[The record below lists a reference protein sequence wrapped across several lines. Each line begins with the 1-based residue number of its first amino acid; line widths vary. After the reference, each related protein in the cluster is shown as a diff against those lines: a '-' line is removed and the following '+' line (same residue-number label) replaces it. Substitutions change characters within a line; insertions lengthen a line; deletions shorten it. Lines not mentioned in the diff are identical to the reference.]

1 MKCFNFLNNY
11 LILFKINMLLDY
23 YVIKKFITNFLFV
36 IISFTI
42 IFIIVD
48 IIDNID
54 KFINRGI
61 SNDEIITYY
70 FLSIPWYVSIA
81 LPMTIL
87 ISTIICF
94 VTMQK
99 NHELTALKASGV
111 GVYRISIPL
120 FIIGVLLSIF
130 SFQFD
135 NSIVTHYFQKKV

>member
-81 LPMTIL
+81 
-87 ISTIICF
+87 
-94 VTMQK
+94 
-99 NHELTALKASGV
+99 
-111 GVYRISIPL
+111 
-120 FIIGVLLSIF
+120 
-130 SFQFD
+130 
-135 NSIVTHYFQKKV
+135 